1 MYSATEEG
9 TYWDPTA
16 GLTRSDSVSMKQDWK
31 ARGVAIPGPW
41 GETAQQGVGSIPKS
55 PSWSQ
60 ASCGVLCQEEHV
72 SLLSHLSQHFT
83 QSTTPFLVTSSA
95 AGPRS
100 VQLWVSII
108 GAQRQNHVSRNSSAF
123 WQHSGARGAAGQG
136 GVRQTCASLSH
147 LSTSAGG
154 SALPAQQYFLG
165 HPQTWQVQGQAE
177 GAHGYPLNFSA
188 LPWWTG
194 ALTHQFEMWLDW
206 SLPASHCKLLM
217 SMAVSIVSSAIKI

>member
-55 PSWSQ
+55 SSWSQ

-165 HPQTWQVQGQAE
+165 ASTDLAGAGSGRRSTWIPTEFLCSSLMNWCTHPSVWDVTWLVTTS
-177 GAHGYPLNFSA
+177 FS
-188 LPWWTG
+188 L
-194 ALTHQFEMWLDW
+194 
-206 SLPASHCKLLM
+206 
-217 SMAVSIVSSAIKI
+217 